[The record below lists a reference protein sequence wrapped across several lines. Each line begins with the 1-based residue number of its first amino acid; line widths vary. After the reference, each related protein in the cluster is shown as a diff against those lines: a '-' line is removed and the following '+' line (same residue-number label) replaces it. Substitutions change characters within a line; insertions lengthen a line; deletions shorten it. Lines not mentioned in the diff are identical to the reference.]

1 MINRRS
7 MAVWIVLTSLGCS
20 ISLAGKYNQKLDI
33 GDAAPKWEKLAGV
46 DGEAYSFDDFSSAK
60 ILVVVFTSNTCPYA
74 HDYEKRLKQFQSAH
88 GTSGEVKLVVLNPN
102 AVRDDSLN
110 AMKEYGKKQAFNF
123 TYLKDEDGQVATSY
137 GALRTP
143 ECFVID
149 ANREIIY
156 MGAFD
161 DNSNADR
168 VKVSYVDEVIA
179 AALKGEAPEVR
190 ETPPVGCLIRQHR
203 RR

>member
-1 MINRRS
+1 
-7 MAVWIVLTSLGCS
+7 
-20 ISLAGKYNQKLDI
+20 
-33 GDAAPKWEKLAGV
+33 
-46 DGEAYSFDDFSSAK
+46 
-60 ILVVVFTSNTCPYA
+60 
-74 HDYEKRLKQFQSAH
+74 
-88 GTSGEVKLVVLNPN
+88 PN

-149 ANREIIY
+149 ADRKIIY

-168 VKVSYVDEVIA
+168 VNVSYVDEVIA

-190 ETPPVGCLIRQHR
+190 ETPPVGCLIRQR
-203 RR
+203 RRR